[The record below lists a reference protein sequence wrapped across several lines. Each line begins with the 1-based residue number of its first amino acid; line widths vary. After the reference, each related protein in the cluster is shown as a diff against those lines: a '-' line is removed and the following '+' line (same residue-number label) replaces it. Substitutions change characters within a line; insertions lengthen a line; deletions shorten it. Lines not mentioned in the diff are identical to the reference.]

1 MTVISSPNAAAL
13 PTGLLGLL
21 TADSQSV
28 QNKITQLSEQSSTG
42 LVAQTYGGM
51 GAMAQI
57 SLDLRPQL
65 AEIGA
70 YTQNITQAGTQL
82 TTTSNVLDQ
91 LQQIASTFA
100 SGLLSINSGTA
111 QEVDTLASQASA
123 ALTQVQSLLN
133 TQIGDKYI
141 FAGQDS
147 SNAPVPNSQFNAYVG
162 AIQTAVGGLT
172 ATNGAATIAATLSAA
187 TTNSPFSAT
196 LGTAPEQVTVGVG
209 MTTPVGIVAGQN
221 AYVTQTGAGTTGSYV
236 RDLIRSL
243 ATISAMSSGQMT
255 LSPGFSALVGD
266 TLTNLQNEVT
276 AINNENAGIGA
287 AQQTLASDQT
297 NLTDAQTALTTQV
310 SGAENVDA
318 ASTAAAL
325 AQAQTQL
332 QISYK
337 LIASTESM
345 SLVSFLPTS

>member
-1 MTVISSPNAAAL
+1 MTIISSANATTM

-21 TADSQSV
+21 TAESQTV
-28 QNKITQLSEQSSTG
+28 QSRVTLLSQQAGTG
-42 LVAQTYGGM
+42 LAAQTYGGM
-51 GAMAQI
+51 GGAAQI

-65 AEIGA
+65 AEVGA
-70 YTQNITQAGTQL
+70 YAQNITQAGTQL
-82 TTTSNVLDQ
+82 AATSNTLDQ

-100 SGLLSINSGTA
+100 TGLLSINSGTS

-147 SNAPVPNSQFNAYVG
+147 SNAPLPNGPFNAYVG

-172 ATNGAATIAATLSAA
+172 ATNGAATVAATLSAA
-187 TTNSPFSAT
+187 VANSPFSAT
-196 LGTAPEQVTVGVG
+196 LGAAPEQVTVGQG

-221 AYVTQTGAGTTGSYV
+221 AYVTQSGPNATGSYV
-236 RDLIRSL
+236 RDMIRSL
-243 ATISAMSSGQMT
+243 ATISGLKSSQIN
-255 LSPGFSALVGD
+255 LSPGFGAVIAD
-266 TLTNLQNEVT
+266 TLSNLRGEVT
-276 AINNENAGIGA
+276 AINNENAGVGA
-287 AQQTLASDQT
+287 AQQNLTSDQT
-297 NLTDAQTALTTQV
+297 NLTDIQTALTTQV
-310 SGAENVDA
+310 SAVENVDA
-318 ASTAAAL
+318 AAAATAL

-337 LIASTESM
+337 LIASAETM
-345 SLVSFLPTS
+345 SLVSFLPTP

>member
-13 PTGLLGLL
+13 PSGLLGLL
-21 TADSQSV
+21 AADSQSV
-28 QNKITQLSEQSSTG
+28 QNRLTQFSEQSSTG

-51 GAMAQI
+51 GAAAQI

-65 AEIGA
+65 AEVGA
-70 YTQNITQAGTQL
+70 YTQNIAQAGAQL

-100 SGLLSINSGTA
+100 SGLLSVNSSTS

-133 TQIGDKYI
+133 TQVGDKYI

-147 SNAPVPNSQFNAYVG
+147 GNAPLPDTQFNAYVG
-162 AIQTAVGGLT
+162 AIKTAVGGLT
-172 ATNGAATIAATLSAA
+172 ATNGAAAIAATLSAA

-196 LGTAPEQVTVGVG
+196 LGAAPEQVRVGVG
-209 MTTPVGIVAGQN
+209 TTTPVGIVAGQN
-221 AYVTQTGAGTTGSYV
+221 AYVTQTGSGTTGSYV

-243 ATISAMSSGQMT
+243 ATISGLNSSQVG
-255 LSPGFSALVGD
+255 LSPGFASVVSD
-266 TLTNLQNEVT
+266 TLANLRNEVT
-276 AINNENAGIGA
+276 VINNENAGVGA
-287 AQQTLASDQT
+287 AQQNLTSDQT
-297 NLTDAQTALTTQV
+297 NLTDTQTALTTQI
-310 SGAENVDA
+310 SAAENVDA
-318 ASTAAAL
+318 ASTATAL
-325 AQAQTQL
+325 SQAQTQL

-337 LIASTESM
+337 LIASVESM
-345 SLVSFLPTS
+345 SLVSFLPTQ

>member
-1 MTVISSPNAAAL
+1 MTITSSTNAASL

-28 QNKITQLSEQSSTG
+28 QNRVTLLSQQSSTG
-42 LVAQTYGGM
+42 LVAQTYGGI
-51 GAMAQI
+51 GATAQI

-65 AEIGA
+65 SEASA
-70 YTQNITQAGTQL
+70 YNQNITQAGTQL
-82 TTTSNVLDQ
+82 SSTGNVLDQ

-100 SGLLSINSGTA
+100 SGLLSINNGTS

-147 SNAPVPNSQFNAYVG
+147 SNAPLPNTQFNAYVG
-162 AIQTAVGGLT
+162 AIQTAIGGLT
-172 ATNGAATIAATLSAA
+172 AANGAATIAATLTAA
-187 TTNSPFSAT
+187 TTNSPFSTT
-196 LGTAPEQVTVGVG
+196 LGSAPEQVTVGLG

-221 AYVTQTGAGTTGSYV
+221 AYVTQSGPATTGSYV

-243 ATISAMSSGQMT
+243 ATISGMKSGQLALTPGFASVMSDT
-255 LSPGFSALVGD
+255 LS
-266 TLTNLQNEVT
+266 NLRSEVT
-276 AINNENAGIGA
+276 VINNENAGVGA
-287 AQQTLASDQT
+287 AQQNLTSDQT
-297 NLTDAQTALTTQV
+297 SLTDSQTALTTQI
-310 SGAENVDA
+310 SAAENVDA
-318 ASTAAAL
+318 ASTATAL

-337 LIASTESM
+337 LIASAETM
-345 SLVSFLPTS
+345 SLLSFLPMP

>member
-1 MTVISSPNAAAL
+1 MTIASSANASAL

-21 TADSQSV
+21 TAESQSA
-28 QNKITQLSEQSSTG
+28 QNRVTLLTQQSSTG
-42 LVAQTYGGM
+42 LTAQTYGGM
-51 GAMAQI
+51 GATAQI

-65 AEIGA
+65 AEVGA
-70 YTQNITQAGTQL
+70 YAQNITQAGTQL
-82 TTTSNVLDQ
+82 STTSNALDQ

-100 SGLLSINSGTA
+100 SGLLSINSGTS

-133 TQIGDKYI
+133 TQVGDKYI

-147 SNAPVPNSQFNAYVG
+147 SNAPLPNAQFNAYVG

-172 ATNGAATIAATLSAA
+172 TVNGPATIAATLSAA
-187 TTNSPFSAT
+187 TTNSPFSTT
-196 LGTAPEQVTVGVG
+196 LGAAPEQVTVGAG

-221 AYVTQTGAGTTGSYV
+221 AYVTQNGPSSTGSYV

-243 ATISAMSSGQMT
+243 ATISGLKSSQVGLT
-255 LSPGFSALVGD
+255 PGFSSVVAD
-266 TLTNLQNEVT
+266 TLSNLQSEVT
-276 AINNENAGIGA
+276 TINNENAGVGA
-287 AQQTLASDQT
+287 AQQNLTSDKT
-297 NLTDAQTALTTQV
+297 NLTDTQTALTTQV
-310 SGAENVDA
+310 STVENVDA
-318 ASTAAAL
+318 ASTATAL

-337 LIASTESM
+337 LIASAETM
-345 SLVSFLPTS
+345 SLVSFLPTP